1 MAKGKPTSKIAKGAN
16 GRKNHGPKR
25 HLQHD
30 IFPKSLRM
38 EIGKSGLFSKYD
50 SFDSFCVAMQA
61 RNVRADYHLMWAEF
75 RSIKTTD
82 ASGEPLPGAKVAMKE
97 FFDNAAQIGVN
108 VMKKAKAP
116 KK

>member
-61 RNVRADYHLMWAEF
+61 RNVRADYRLMW
-75 RSIKTTD
+75 
-82 ASGEPLPGAKVAMKE
+82 LPGAKVAMKE
-97 FFDNAAQIGVN
+97 FFDNAAQIGAN
-108 VMKKAKAP
+108 VMKKAKTI